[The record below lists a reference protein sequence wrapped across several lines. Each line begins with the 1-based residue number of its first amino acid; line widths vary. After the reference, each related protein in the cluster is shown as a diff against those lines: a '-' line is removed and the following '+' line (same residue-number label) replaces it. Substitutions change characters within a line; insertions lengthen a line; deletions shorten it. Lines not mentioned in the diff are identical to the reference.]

1 MKSYRCTICGEVF
14 IGSKSPS
21 HCPFC
26 GVRQRY
32 ILNSEEVNGAE
43 IFMIKSISDESR
55 KNLIMA
61 LNMETSNASFYKCSS
76 ENSESEEFR
85 ALFKRLAKIERE
97 HANII
102 SKFLDLDAV
111 EFNEQECSHYD
122 NENLETALESTKE
135 IVKFYKVASIE
146 SRESKIS
153 NLFKAIGEVE
163 ESCYKMLSSF
173 CSNPNEIKKDEHA
186 FVPPLY
192 MRVKGR

>member
-14 IGSKSPS
+14 IGTKSPS
-21 HCPFC
+21 NCPFC
-26 GVRQRY
+26 GVRQKY

-43 IFMIKSISDESR
+43 IFMIKNISDESR
-55 KNLIMA
+55 KNLIVA
-61 LNMETSNASFYKCSS
+61 LNKETSNASFYKCAS

-102 SKFLDLDAV
+102 GKFLGLDAV
-111 EFNEQECSHYD
+111 EFNDQECSHYD
-122 NENLETALESTKE
+122 SENLETALESTKE
-135 IVKFYKVASIE
+135 IVKFYKVSGIE

-153 NLFKAIGEVE
+153 NLFKALGEVE
-163 ESCYKMLSSF
+163 ESCYKMLSAY
-173 CSNPNEIKKDEHA
+173 CSTPVEVKKDEHA

-192 MRVKGR
+192 SRVKSK